1 MFSRTMARQWP
12 RQLLVVLGYA
22 LAYGLFHDVLVPQ
35 YSLAFG
41 LRLAILTITPYR
53 YWPALVLG
61 EALFT
66 GYIAIQCMPDFGPT
80 WSAFRAVPMILL
92 VMPIVYMGRERFGL
106 IGTTKQT
113 NVPVLV
119 LACLVAA
126 LTVAVFQDGL
136 TFSVK
141 HLPATHPGP
150 LFTFVRFFLMNYVG
164 ALTFTPL
171 MMCIREVMLS
181 RRWAARCSLIQ
192 WRILTGGA
200 LGLVLVLTMLTWVSA
215 HLAADPAI
223 RNIAQIAMFV
233 PVVVLALRYG
243 WYGAAMG
250 GAAAGFAVEALMASR
265 YDNNGMQA
273 QTLIAFAIST
283 MLLLGKH
290 ITVFSPREQHGRPNS
305 RLALATAQQ
314 SIQLDKQRFRVAK
327 PTSWDKKGSLFRALQ
342 FGRYAATEEDVRYGQ
357 QTSRIIGQLDTLARQ
372 RRPAT
377 DTDRNV
383 LTAISE
389 DAVARALAAHCVQF
403 NVEFH
408 GRVSALSDHMHAQLF
423 HVVGDA
429 VVQMCDWQ
437 PVSEITVN
445 VHARRI
451 RGRVWIWVRVD
462 GVHVANQAVAFEV
475 WPALLARLEQHAS
488 PNTLEAIENTALA
501 FQGRVRIRPLS
512 QQTRLSV
519 LLAQPSSGAELVH

>member
-12 RQLLVVLGYA
+12 RQLLVVLGYG

-41 LRLAILTITPYR
+41 LRLAILAITPYR

-61 EALFT
+61 ETLFT

-92 VMPIVYMGRERFGL
+92 VIPIVYMARERFGL
-106 IGTTKQT
+106 IGASKQT

-141 HLPATHPGP
+141 HLSASHPGP

-171 MMCIREVMLS
+171 MMCIREVVSS
-181 RRWAARCSLIQ
+181 RRWVARFSLAQ
-192 WRILTGGA
+192 WRFLAGGA
-200 LGLVLVLTMLTWVSA
+200 LGLVLVLTILTWVSA

-223 RNIAQIAMFV
+223 RNITQIAMFV

-243 WYGAAMG
+243 WYGAAIG

-290 ITVFSPREQHGRPNS
+290 ITVFSQREQHGRSNPS
-305 RLALATAQQ
+305 LALASAQH
-314 SIQLDKQRFRVAK
+314 SIRVDKQRFRLAAS
-327 PTSWDKKGSLFRALQ
+327 TLWDKQGSLFRALQ
-342 FGRYAATEEDVRYGQ
+342 FGRYAATEDGVRYGQ
-357 QTSRIIGQLDTLARQ
+357 QTSRIGQLDSLARQ
-372 RRPAT
+372 RRSTT

-383 LTAISE
+383 LTALSE
-389 DAVARALAAHCVQF
+389 DAIARALAAHCVQF

-408 GRVSALSDHMHAQLF
+408 GRVSALSNQMHAELF
-423 HVVGDA
+423 RVIGDA

-445 VHARRI
+445 VRARRI

-462 GVHVANQAVAFEV
+462 GVHVTNQALAFEV
-475 WPALLARLEQHAS
+475 WPALLALLEQHAA
-488 PNTLEAIENTALA
+488 PNTLEAIENTARA
-501 FQGRVRIRPLS
+501 FQGRIRIRPLS